1 VWTVVTMWKAAM
13 WVAIALAYQL
23 PTLYFVLAGIAIHQL
38 KMQLHITYCV
48 QEKRVLP
55 TLMVAITADDK
66 EIN

>member
-1 VWTVVTMWKAAM
+1 M
-13 WVAIALAYQL
+13 AIALAYQL

-55 TLMVAITADDK
+55 TLMVAITAADK